1 MYKASEKKKHIQTL
15 NFFKTMKK
23 LFLSI
28 FSLII
33 FVSSC
38 EQNQDLVPTS
48 NLEQEISLL
57 QKMNS
62 NGLNLAVSN
71 LARNLKSNGRNEI
84 NLDQKELVMD
94 VLTGMNGHYFDANQE
109 VILNL
114 SNNYSHLNLTY
125 NPSNLRSGGFVDLS
139 AFGVYSESQ
148 INLVQP
154 FVDDLLNDED
164 ISLGRSKTSEFQT
177 AVVSS
182 SLSYDEKFQ
191 LLAFSTGV
199 TSLIE
204 FLESGGV
211 DDIRRILAIE
221 LGIVGAFDR
230 VTGCSISTRSIFADG
245 VVGLVGGAAGGC
257 YAGATAG
264 TVAFPLVGTVT
275 GCVGAGVVGGA
286 GGFIS
291 GVAYGIAS
299 QLLTSCFR

>member
-1 MYKASEKKKHIQTL
+1 M
-15 NFFKTMKK
+15 
-23 LFLSI
+23 
-28 FSLII
+28 
-33 FVSSC
+33 
-38 EQNQDLVPTS
+38 
-48 NLEQEISLL
+48 
-57 QKMNS
+57 
-62 NGLNLAVSN
+62 
-71 LARNLKSNGRNEI
+71 
-84 NLDQKELVMD
+84 
-94 VLTGMNGHYFDANQE
+94 NQE

-114 SNNYSHLNLTY
+114 SNNYNHLNLTN
-125 NPSNLRSGGFVDLS
+125 NPSKLRLGGFVDLS
-139 AFGVYSESQ
+139 AFGVYSKNQ
-148 INLVQP
+148 LNLVQP
-154 FVDDLLNDED
+154 FVDDLLEDED
-164 ISLGRSKTSEFQT
+164 ISLARFRTTQFQS

-221 LGIVGAFDR
+221 LGIDGAFDR
-230 VTGCSISTRSIFADG
+230 VIGCSISTRSIFADG